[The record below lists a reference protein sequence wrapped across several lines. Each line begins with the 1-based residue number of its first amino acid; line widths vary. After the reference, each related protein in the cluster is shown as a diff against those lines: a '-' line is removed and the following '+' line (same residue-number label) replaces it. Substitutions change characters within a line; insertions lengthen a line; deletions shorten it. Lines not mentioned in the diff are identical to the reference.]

1 MPLPE
6 PKYRKPR
13 HTRNISFQGYERDDG
28 LWDIEGHITD
38 IKSDDFVN
46 FGRGLVPAGTPIHD
60 MWIRVTVNLDREVV
74 SVVTAIDSAPYD
86 ICATIEP
93 AFKALEGLTVGPGWT
108 RKVKELLGG
117 RNGCTH
123 VVEILGPLAT
133 AVLQTLYPA
142 MRAREEANPPAV
154 PQRPFQL
161 DGCHTLA
168 SNGEVAKVRWPDF
181 YTED

>member
-1 MPLPE
+1 M
-6 PKYRKPR
+6 
-13 HTRNISFQGYERDDG
+13 
-28 LWDIEGHITD
+28 
-38 IKSDDFVN
+38 
-46 FGRGLVPAGTPIHD
+46 
-60 MWIRVTVNLDREVV
+60 TVNLDREVV